1 MYKWFCETLR
11 SWVSSPS
18 SCQRDA
24 EPLLPRP
31 RKRRYRS
38 CQSYVEEPDQEQ
50 AKRQKLDIFG
60 ILTQGIVSLIK
71 LPSHLT
77 AKYLKVGDQYAE
89 TTKEFLSNASDAL
102 ADKQMQPN
110 CEMQMCNFDKKAS
123 YGTCIHPDVATDSH
137 IPVTYMRDDF
147 SFKNSNKKSHN
158 VLQEDLR
165 PWRHITRRHSLEASA
180 LETGRYLRK
189 PHYTVEEAIQR
200 LEQEKYKELLKQ
212 EKEKSLKIHSSGAV
226 AKYHDVQ
233 DYATGSLKFD
243 LIPSSEMPRNG
254 IKNFGHLGSKNDM
267 SRSITIAKR
276 TTEHEKVFEQKKERS
291 MQPLMGND
299 LSEEVSLRLSLVQK
313 ESSRRRRSLVE
324 IREKYLSLEKA
335 TECFPEFTKDME
347 KEIANALSYGQ
358 DDEILTS
365 AFKLNITR
373 RDIQTLRNQQWLN
386 DVVINFYMNLLVERN
401 KMQRFPVLYAFST
414 FFYSKLNS
422 MGYNAVKRWTK
433 EVDLFQHDIILVPIH
448 IRLHWALV
456 VIDLR
461 RKTIKYFDSMGQNGI
476 RICMRLLQYLQEES
490 KAKKNLDINVSSWT
504 LYSMKPHEIPQQLNG
519 SDCGMFTCKFAEFVS
534 RDKPIAF
541 TQFHMPYY
549 RKKMVWEILHQQLL

>member
-1 MYKWFCETLR
+1 MYKWICETLR
-11 SWVSSPS
+11 SWISSPS
-18 SCQRDA
+18 SCHRDV
-24 EPLLPRP
+24 EPSLPRP

-38 CQSYVEEPDQEQ
+38 SQSYVEEPDQEQ

-60 ILTQGIVSLIK
+60 ILTQGIASLIK
-71 LPSHLT
+71 LPSQLT
-77 AKYLKVGDQYAE
+77 AKYLQVGDQYAE

-110 CEMQMCNFDKKAS
+110 CGMQMSNFDKKAS
-123 YGTCIHPDVATDSH
+123 YGTCINPDVASNSR
-137 IPVTYMRDDF
+137 IPVSYMRDDF
-147 SFKNSNKKSHN
+147 SFKNNHKKNHN

-165 PWRHITRRHSLEASA
+165 PWGHITRRHSLEASA

-189 PHYTVEEAIQR
+189 PHYTVEEGVQR

-226 AKYHDVQ
+226 TKYHDVQ

-243 LIPSSEMPRNG
+243 LIPPSEMPRNG
-254 IKNFGHLGSKNDM
+254 IKNFGHLGSKNEM
-267 SRSITIAKR
+267 SRSIITKR
-276 TTEHEKVFEQKKERS
+276 TTEHEKVFEQKKERP

-313 ESSRRRRSLVE
+313 ESSCRRRSLVE
-324 IREKYLSLEKA
+324 IRETYLSLEKA
-335 TECFPEFTKDME
+335 TECFPEFTKGME
-347 KEIANALSYGQ
+347 KEVANALSYGQ
-358 DDEILTS
+358 EDEILTS

-401 KMQRFPVLYAFST
+401 KMQRFPALYAFST
-414 FFYSKLNS
+414 FFYSKLSS

-476 RICMRLLQYLQEES
+476 RICRRLLQYLQEES
-490 KAKKNLDINVSSWT
+490 KAKKNQDINVSSWT
-504 LYSMKPHEIPQQLNG
+504 LHSMKPHEIPQQLNG
-519 SDCGMFTCKFAEFVS
+519 SDCGMFTCKFADFVS

-549 RKKMVWEILHQQLL
+549 RKKMAWEILHQRLL

>member
-1 MYKWFCETLR
+1 MYKWVCETLR
-11 SWVSSPS
+11 SWLFSPS
-18 SCQRDA
+18 SCHRDV
-24 EPLLPRP
+24 EPSLPRA
-31 RKRRYRS
+31 RKRRYHS
-38 CQSYVEEPDQEQ
+38 SQSYVEEPDQEQ
-50 AKRQKLDIFG
+50 AKRRKLDIFG
-60 ILTQGIVSLIK
+60 IFTRGIVSLIK

-77 AKYLKVGDQYAE
+77 AKYFQVGDQYAE
-89 TTKEFLSNASDAL
+89 TTKEFFPNASDAL

-110 CEMQMCNFDKKAS
+110 CEMQMCNFDKKTS
-123 YGTCIHPDVATDSH
+123 YGTCIHPDVASDSR
-137 IPVTYMRDDF
+137 IPVSYMRDDF
-147 SFKNSNKKSHN
+147 TSKNSNKKSHH

-165 PWRHITRRHSLEASA
+165 PWRHLTRRHSLEASS
-180 LETGRYLRK
+180 LEPGRYLRK
-189 PHYTVEEAIQR
+189 PHYTVEEAIHR

-212 EKEKSLKIHSSGAV
+212 GKEKSLKIHSSAAV
-226 AKYHDVQ
+226 AKYHNVQ

-254 IKNFGHLGSKNDM
+254 IKNFGPLGSKNDM
-267 SRSITIAKR
+267 SRSIIAKR
-276 TTEHEKVFEQKKERS
+276 TTEHEKVFKQKKENS

-313 ESSRRRRSLVE
+313 ESSYRRRSLVDL
-324 IREKYLSLEKA
+324 REKYLSLEKA
-335 TECFPEFTKDME
+335 TECFPEFTEDME
-347 KEIANALSYGQ
+347 TEIANALSYGQ
-358 DDEILTS
+358 DDEILTC

-401 KMQRFPVLYAFST
+401 KMPGFPVLYAFST
-414 FFYSKLNS
+414 FFYSKLSS

-433 EVDLFQHDIILVPIH
+433 EVDLFQHDIVLVPIH

-490 KAKKNLDINVSSWT
+490 KAKKNLDINVSSWI

-519 SDCGMFTCKFAEFVS
+519 SDCGMFTCKFADFVT

>member
-11 SWVSSPS
+11 SWVSSPAACHRDEES
-18 SCQRDA
+18 S
-24 EPLLPRP
+24 LPRP
-31 RKRRYRS
+31 RKRRYHS
-38 CQSYVEEPDQEQ
+38 SQSSVEEPAQEQ

-77 AKYLKVGDQYAE
+77 AKYLQVGDQYAE
-89 TTKEFLSNASDAL
+89 TTKEFPSNASDAL

-110 CEMQMCNFDKKAS
+110 SETQMCHFDKKAS
-123 YGTCIHPDVATDSH
+123 YGTCIHPDVASDSR

-158 VLQEDLR
+158 VLQEELR
-165 PWRHITRRHSLEASA
+165 PWRHITCRHSLEASA

-189 PHYTVEEAIQR
+189 PHYTVEEGVQR
-200 LEQEKYKELLKQ
+200 LEQEKYQELLKQ
-212 EKEKSLKIHSSGAV
+212 EKEKSLKIHSSGAIG
-226 AKYHDVQ
+226 KYHDVQ
-233 DYATGSLKFD
+233 DYATRSLKFD

-267 SRSITIAKR
+267 SGSITLAKR
-276 TTEHEKVFEQKKERS
+276 TTENEFKQKKERS
-291 MQPLMGND
+291 VQPLMGND

-313 ESSRRRRSLVE
+313 ESSCRRRSLVE

-335 TECFPEFTKDME
+335 TECFPEFTKNME
-347 KEIANALSYGQ
+347 KEIANALSCGQ

-365 AFKLNITR
+365 AFKLNVTR
-373 RDIQTLRNQQWLN
+373 RDIQTLKNQQWLN

-401 KMQRFPVLYAFST
+401 KIQRFPVLYAFST
-414 FFYSKLNS
+414 FFYSKLSS

-490 KAKKNLDINVSSWT
+490 KAKKNLDINVSSWI

-519 SDCGMFTCKFAEFVS
+519 SDCGMFTCKFADFVS

-549 RKKMVWEILHQQLL
+549 RKKMVWEILNQQLL

>member
-1 MYKWFCETLR
+1 MYKWVCETLR
-11 SWVSSPS
+11 SWVFSPS
-18 SCQRDA
+18 SCHRDV
-24 EPLLPRP
+24 EPSLPRP
-31 RKRRYRS
+31 RKRRYHS
-38 CQSYVEEPDQEQ
+38 SQSYVEEPDQEQ
-50 AKRQKLDIFG
+50 TKRQKLDIFG
-60 ILTQGIVSLIK
+60 IFTQGIVSLIK

-77 AKYLKVGDQYAE
+77 AKYFQVGDQYAE
-89 TTKEFLSNASDAL
+89 TTKEFFSNASDAL

-123 YGTCIHPDVATDSH
+123 YGTCIHPDVASDSR

-147 SFKNSNKKSHN
+147 TSKNSNKKSHN

-165 PWRHITRRHSLEASA
+165 PWRHITRRHSLEAAS
-180 LETGRYLRK
+180 LESGRCLRK
-189 PHYTVEEAIQR
+189 PHYTVEEGVQR

-212 EKEKSLKIHSSGAV
+212 GKEKSLKIHSSAAV
-226 AKYHDVQ
+226 ANYHNIQ

-254 IKNFGHLGSKNDM
+254 IKNFGPLGSNNDM
-267 SRSITIAKR
+267 SRSIIIAKR
-276 TTEHEKVFEQKKERS
+276 TTEHEKVFIQKKENS

-313 ESSRRRRSLVE
+313 ESSYRRRSLVE

-335 TECFPEFTKDME
+335 TECFPEFTEDME
-347 KEIANALSYGQ
+347 TEIANALSYGQ

-401 KMQRFPVLYAFST
+401 KMPGFPVLYAFST
-414 FFYSKLNS
+414 FFYSKLSS

-490 KAKKNLDINVSSWT
+490 KAKKNLDINVSSWI

-519 SDCGMFTCKFAEFVS
+519 SDCGMFTCKFADFVT

-549 RKKMVWEILHQQLL
+549 RKKMVWEILHQKLL

>member
-18 SCQRDA
+18 CHRDV
-24 EPLLPRP
+24 EPPLPRP

-38 CQSYVEEPDQEQ
+38 SQSYLEEPDQEQ

-77 AKYLKVGDQYAE
+77 AKYLKAGDQYAE

-110 CEMQMCNFDKKAS
+110 CEMQVCNFDKKAS
-123 YGTCIHPDVATDSH
+123 YGTCIHPDVAPDFH

-147 SFKNSNKKSHN
+147 SFKNSNKKNHN

-189 PHYTVEEAIQR
+189 PHHTVEEAIQR

-212 EKEKSLKIHSSGAV
+212 EKEKSLKIHPSGAI
-226 AKYHDVQ
+226 AKYHDIQ

-267 SRSITIAKR
+267 GRSLAIAKR

-313 ESSRRRRSLVE
+313 ESSCRRRSLVE

-335 TECFPEFTKDME
+335 TECFPEFTK
-347 KEIANALSYGQ
+347 
-358 DDEILTS
+358 
-365 AFKLNITR
+365 
-373 RDIQTLRNQQWLN
+373 
-386 DVVINFYMNLLVERN
+386 VINFYMNLLVERN

-414 FFYSKLNS
+414 FFYSKLSS

>member
-1 MYKWFCETLR
+1 MYKWVCETLR
-11 SWVSSPS
+11 SWVFSPS
-18 SCQRDA
+18 SCHRDV
-24 EPLLPRP
+24 EPSLPRP
-31 RKRRYRS
+31 RKRRYHS
-38 CQSYVEEPDQEQ
+38 SHSYVEEPDQEQ
-50 AKRQKLDIFG
+50 AKRRKLDIFG
-60 ILTQGIVSLIK
+60 IFTQGIVSLIK

-77 AKYLKVGDQYAE
+77 AKYFQVGDQYAE
-89 TTKEFLSNASDAL
+89 TTKEFFSNASDAL

-110 CEMQMCNFDKKAS
+110 CEMRMCNFDKKAS
-123 YGTCIHPDVATDSH
+123 YGTCIHPDVASDSR

-147 SFKNSNKKSHN
+147 TSKNSNKKSHN

-165 PWRHITRRHSLEASA
+165 PWRHITRRHSLEAAS
-180 LETGRYLRK
+180 LEPGRCLRK
-189 PHYTVEEAIQR
+189 PHYTVEEGVQR

-212 EKEKSLKIHSSGAV
+212 GKEKSLKIHSSAAV
-226 AKYHDVQ
+226 ANYHNVQ

-254 IKNFGHLGSKNDM
+254 IKNFGPLGSKNDM
-267 SRSITIAKR
+267 SRSIIIAKR
-276 TTEHEKVFEQKKERS
+276 TTDHEKVFKQKKE
-291 MQPLMGND
+291 PLMGND

-313 ESSRRRRSLVE
+313 ESSYRRRSLVE

-335 TECFPEFTKDME
+335 TECFPEFTEDME
-347 KEIANALSYGQ
+347 TEIANALSYGQ

-401 KMQRFPVLYAFST
+401 KMPGFPVLYAFST
-414 FFYSKLNS
+414 FFYSKLSS

-456 VIDLR
+456 IIDLR

-490 KAKKNLDINVSSWT
+490 KAKKNLDINVSSWI

-519 SDCGMFTCKFAEFVS
+519 SDCGMFTCKFADFVT

>member
-18 SCQRDA
+18 SCHRD
-24 EPLLPRP
+24 
-31 RKRRYRS
+31 
-38 CQSYVEEPDQEQ
+38 SYVEEPDQEQ
-50 AKRQKLDIFG
+50 AKRQKLD
-60 ILTQGIVSLIK
+60 
-71 LPSHLT
+71 
-77 AKYLKVGDQYAE
+77 
-89 TTKEFLSNASDAL
+89 
-102 ADKQMQPN
+102 
-110 CEMQMCNFDKKAS
+110 KKAS
-123 YGTCIHPDVATDSH
+123 YGTCIHPDVASDSR
-137 IPVTYMRDDF
+137 IPVTYIRDDF
-147 SFKNSNKKSHN
+147 SFKNSNKKTHN

-189 PHYTVEEAIQR
+189 PHYTGVQR

-212 EKEKSLKIHSSGAV
+212 EKEKSLKIHPSGAV
-226 AKYHDVQ
+226 AKYHNVQ

-254 IKNFGHLGSKNDM
+254 IKNLGHLGSKNDI

-276 TTEHEKVFEQKKERS
+276 ITEHEKVFEQKKERS
-291 MQPLMGND
+291 VQPLMGND

-313 ESSRRRRSLVE
+313 ESSCRRHSLAE
-324 IREKYLSLEKA
+324 IREKYRSLEKA
-335 TECFPEFTKDME
+335 TEGIPEFTKDME
-347 KEIANALSYGQ
+347 KEITNALSYGQ

-386 DVVINFYMNLLVERN
+386 DVRN
-401 KMQRFPVLYAFST
+401 KMPGFPVLYVFST
-414 FFYSKLNS
+414 FFYSKLSS

-461 RKTIKYFDSMGQNGI
+461 RKTIKYFDSMGQNGT

-490 KAKKNLDINVSSWT
+490 KAKKNLDINISSWT

-519 SDCGMFTCKFAEFVS
+519 SDCGMFTCKFADFVS

>member
-11 SWVSSPS
+11 SWVSSPAACHRDEES
-18 SCQRDA
+18 S
-24 EPLLPRP
+24 LPRP
-31 RKRRYRS
+31 RKRRYHS
-38 CQSYVEEPDQEQ
+38 SQSSVEEPAQEQ

-77 AKYLKVGDQYAE
+77 AKYLQVGDQYAE
-89 TTKEFLSNASDAL
+89 TTKEFPSNASDAL

-110 CEMQMCNFDKKAS
+110 SETQMCHFDKKAS
-123 YGTCIHPDVATDSH
+123 YGTCIHPDVASDSR

-158 VLQEDLR
+158 VLQEELR
-165 PWRHITRRHSLEASA
+165 PWRHITCRHSLEASA

-189 PHYTVEEAIQR
+189 PHYTVEEGVQR
-200 LEQEKYKELLKQ
+200 LEQEKYQELLKQ
-212 EKEKSLKIHSSGAV
+212 EKEKSLKIHSSGAIG
-226 AKYHDVQ
+226 KYHDVQ
-233 DYATGSLKFD
+233 DYATRSLKFD

-267 SRSITIAKR
+267 SGSITLAKR
-276 TTEHEKVFEQKKERS
+276 TTENEFKQKKE
-291 MQPLMGND
+291 N
-299 LSEEVSLRLSLVQK
+299 
-313 ESSRRRRSLVE
+313 
-324 IREKYLSLEKA
+324 
-335 TECFPEFTKDME
+335 ME
-347 KEIANALSYGQ
+347 KEIANALSCGQ

-365 AFKLNITR
+365 AFKLNVTR
-373 RDIQTLRNQQWLN
+373 RDIQTLKNQQWLN

-401 KMQRFPVLYAFST
+401 KIQRFPVLYAFST
-414 FFYSKLNS
+414 FFYSKLSS

-490 KAKKNLDINVSSWT
+490 KAKKNLDINVSSWI

-519 SDCGMFTCKFAEFVS
+519 SDCGMFTCKFADFVS

-549 RKKMVWEILHQQLL
+549 RKKMVWEILNQQLL